1 MTPLPATDGRNS
13 GDKDDADLHT
23 ETNHTPLP
31 TSESDQESIGNE
43 SETLYRRRVYGT
55 DDDNGDNGN
64 GGVID
69 EDETYR
75 KDSTATKL
83 VRSRPRLIKR
93 LSQRLSKEMSRRRT
107 SIIDSLPDTPAG
119 WTVLVTALSSL
130 GLGFELNLQKSLTM
144 PPTVYRQVHTT
155 NNGNGNNNYTN
166 TLLLDKVHAHLTAT
180 PTSILRRTIQP
191 SLFVGTRS
199 VLASTAAYLA
209 NGPRPRA
216 KRFRVREV
224 VTMPLDGARIAL
236 DWEFPMSTISSDDDN
251 VLQQQE
257 GKTTAAVPHPKSHV
271 VLIWHGINNDA
282 SFGYIRSAMRAC
294 TDRGWAAVGV
304 NFRGCG
310 GVPLATPRGYTGAYT
325 GDMRGVV
332 QILSGRLEK
341 TPQYRIFLVGNS
353 LGANLVAKYLGE
365 EGLEG
370 TLPRCVAGGI
380 SLGNPL
386 HLHSGHIQFPWG
398 HILSLGARKTI
409 LENIMIMRQ
418 MTSSFFQKRIRMA
431 LMAST
436 IGKFDE
442 ALAPIFIRNN
452 PIPPFEPQIGY
463 EDAEQYWKDA
473 SSYRYVAHIS
483 VPFLQLS
490 SEDDFLVST
499 SSSQKLHYSLSNPNT
514 LVVNTRCGGHLGW
527 RECPPDH
534 KFGLGTSWAD
544 RATVD
549 FIEAVL
555 KASVEVDNESIT
567 EANAIK
573 LKLMRTS
580 AEEEAA
586 LLKSRL

>member
-1 MTPLPATDGRNS
+1 MDEV
-13 GDKDDADLHT
+13 D
-23 ETNHTPLP
+23 TN
-31 TSESDQESIGNE
+31 Q
-43 SETLYRRRVYGT
+43 
-55 DDDNGDNGN
+55 
-64 GGVID
+64 
-69 EDETYR
+69 
-75 KDSTATKL
+75 KDSTTKKL
-83 VRSRPRLIKR
+83 VRSNPRLIKR
-93 LSQRLSKEMSRRRT
+93 LSQRISKEMSRRRS

-144 PPTVYRQVHTT
+144 PPTVYRQVQTPPDSNNLT
-155 NNGNGNNNYTN
+155 NP
-166 TLLLDKVHAHLTAT
+166 LPLDRIHAQLTAT

-216 KRFRVREV
+216 KRFRVREI

-236 DWEFPMSTISSDDDN
+236 DWEFPISAVSSYDDDDGD
-251 VLQQQE
+251 VLRQKK
-257 GKTTAAVPHPKSHV
+257 GNTSAVVPHPKSHV
-271 VLIWHGINNDA
+271 VVIWHGINNDA

-370 TLPRCVAGGI
+370 TLPRSVAGGI

-386 HLHSGHIQFPWG
+386 HLHSGHVQFPWG

-409 LENIMIMRQ
+409 LENLMVMRQ

-442 ALAPIFIRNN
+442 ALAPVFIRNN
-452 PIPPFEPQIGY
+452 PFPPFEPHIGY
-463 EDAEQYWKDA
+463 EDAEQYWKDG

-499 SSSQKLHYSLSNPNT
+499 SSSQKLHYSLSNPNV

-555 KASVEVDNESIT
+555 KASVNVDNESSA
-567 EANAIK
+567 EANGSD
-573 LKLMRTS
+573 LKLMRQA
-580 AEEEAA
+580 AEEKAA